1 MDKKEIQA
9 GLLLL
14 GTFVL
19 GLATGVGGTM
29 WMLPRAGWE
38 RPARHG
44 PPPTREDE
52 AEPTRFLPGIE
63 PERRERI
70 ESAVQETRQSARTA
84 TRRIRAD
91 LMKETDAFLST
102 LRGIAPDADVDDL
115 AEEAQEMIAGG
126 RRGIPPPPHVR
137 EEFAGW
143 LDEQRISED
152 QRRAAADAF
161 DGYMERYW
169 ESFRSMLELSA
180 QKRREVREKIGEE
193 LTDEERRELREKFR
207 EERPRARDREGR
219 RPPPPPAPGAPPPP
233 PPPHRGDY

>member
-14 GTFVL
+14 GTFIL
-19 GLATGVGGTM
+19 GLATGVGGTV

-38 RPARHG
+38 RPAHRG
-44 PPPTREDE
+44 PPPQREE
-52 AEPTRFLPGIE
+52 EEEPTRFLPGIE

-70 ESAVQETRQSARTA
+70 ETAVKETRESARAA
-84 TRRIRAD
+84 TRQIRSELMKDTDGFLAD
-91 LMKETDAFLST
+91 LH
-102 LRGIAPDADVDDL
+102 GIAPGADVEEL
-115 AEEAQEMIAGG
+115 AEEAREMIASG

-137 EEFAGW
+137 EEFADW
-143 LDEQRISED
+143 LEEQRIPED

-161 DGYMERYW
+161 DRYMERYW
-169 ESFRSMLELSA
+169 ESFRSLLELSA

-219 RPPPPPAPGAPPPP
+219 RPPPPPPGAPPPP